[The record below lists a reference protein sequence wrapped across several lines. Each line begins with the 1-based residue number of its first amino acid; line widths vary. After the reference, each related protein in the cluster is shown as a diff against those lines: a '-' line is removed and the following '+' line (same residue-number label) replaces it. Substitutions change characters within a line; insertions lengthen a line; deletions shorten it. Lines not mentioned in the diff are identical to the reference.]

1 MRLKQLELNEND
13 VKSLGLKKFYS
24 ARFTPIIALVG
35 KNGAGKSRYL
45 KVIEDKIKNLELDA
59 NIDEEFD
66 FIPNNIKTIFDQY
79 AKYIPVYKAFKEF
92 INFQGE
98 IRGTSLSV
106 ETSEKLSTLSKT
118 YTRAHI
124 KDPLTE
130 ESYKQIKKNISL
142 EIKKRIKI
150 IKPEDLRAL
159 QKGFNSKDKTKISF
173 QNIVDS
179 TAENIE
185 IDEFSMISE
194 SALTYLQ
201 RLPHNL
207 VVDDIQTRGDEKK
220 FKARVAYQR
229 FTILSK
235 LIYEFLGKTLKWESR
250 TTSIDEQDDQ
260 FQITATGFWTINDR
274 EFNYEDFSSGEKVL
288 FTYAILLFLLNTNP
302 KIKFKESI
310 IIVDEPELNLH
321 PKAQIKL
328 IETLENLIKD
338 EGQLIIATHSLS
350 IVANLDYSS
359 IFLVR
364 DNALFSPSS
373 SVPFNAVDDLMGFE
387 EHYNKIVEFLA
398 STPSWA
404 MTNFMAQCFEDPEVF
419 ETANRND
426 PQLELFKNLI
436 LEKDSL
442 TILDYGSGKG
452 RLLDRIRESENT
464 WSRIKTYDCFDIDN
478 TNNELVISKGANIC
492 INDLNN
498 IESNKY
504 DIIVVVNVLHE
515 IHIEFWEQTLNKL
528 KKALNPEGILAI
540 IEDVELPIGELPNE
554 LGFLL
559 LGKEE
564 LQILLGNKI
573 KFINPTIEKYK
584 DRIICGLITGK
595 DINKINKEKLV
606 STLEKLKSNSLLQI
620 MQYREQNKE
629 NVSLGRMYALKAN
642 LYVNSQLAINFL
654 TADKN
659 KTNQSKYPQL

>member
-1 MRLKQLELNEND
+1 MRLKQLDLNEND
-13 VKSLGLKKFYS
+13 VKTRGLEKFYS
-24 ARFTPIIALVG
+24 NRLGSTIALVG

-45 KVIEDKIKNLELDA
+45 EVIEKKLKNTGLDS
-59 NIDEEFD
+59 NIDEKFD
-66 FIPNNIKTIFDQY
+66 FIPNNLKTIFSQY
-79 AKYIPVYKAFKEF
+79 KKSIPAYTALKELY
-92 INFQGE
+92 NFRE
-98 IRGTSLSV
+98 KTN
-106 ETSEKLSTLSKT
+106 ETSKNSSETKEKEAELVNKYSKANSTGQFSP
-118 YTRAHI
+118 
-124 KDPLTE
+124 D
-130 ESYKQIKKNISL
+130 SYNSLNNTISF
-142 EIKKRIKI
+142 EIQKRIKI

-159 QKGFNSKDKTKISF
+159 QKGFDSKDKTKISF

-179 TAENIE
+179 TVENEE
-185 IDEFSMISE
+185 IDEFSMITE

-207 VVDDIQTRGDEKK
+207 VVDDLQTRGDEKK
-220 FKARVAYQR
+220 FKSRAAYQR
-229 FTILSK
+229 FTLLSK
-235 LIYEFLGKTLKWESR
+235 LIYEFLGKTLEWDSK
-250 TTSIDEQDDQ
+250 TTNIEEQDDQ
-260 FQITATGFWTINDR
+260 FQITATGYWTINGR

-302 KIKFKESI
+302 RVKFKESI
-310 IIVDEPELNLH
+310 IIIDEPELNLH

-364 DNALFSPSS
+364 ENALFSPSS
-373 SVPFNAVDDLMGFE
+373 SIPFNAVDDLMGFE
-387 EHYNKIVEFLA
+387 EHYKKIVEFLV

-419 ETANRND
+419 EQANEND
-426 PQLELFKNLI
+426 PQLEIFKNLI
-436 LEKDSL
+436 LEKETL

-452 RLLDRIRESENT
+452 RLLDRIRESQNT
-464 WSRIKTYDCFDIDN
+464 WSRIRTYDCFDINDE
-478 TNNELVISKGANIC
+478 NNELVISKGASSC

-498 IESNKY
+498 IDEYKY
-504 DIIVVVNVLHE
+504 DIIIVVNVLHE
-515 IHIEFWEQTLNKL
+515 IHIEFWEQTINKL

-540 IEDVELPIGELPNE
+540 IEDIELPIGELPNE

-584 DRIICGLITGK
+584 DRIICGLISAN
-595 DINKINKEKLV
+595 DINTIDKKIL
-606 STLEKLKSNSLLQI
+606 TLTLDKLKSNSLKEI
-620 MQYREQNKE
+620 IKYRAQNTKDL
-629 NVSLGRMYALKAN
+629 SIGRMYALKAN
-642 LYVNSQLAINFL
+642 SYVNSQLAIDFL
-654 TADKN
+654 KKDK
-659 KTNQSKYPQL
+659 QS